1 MERSPWTLTIMA
13 ATVLLLAGA
22 VFLPWYSF
30 HHSTGRQVPP
40 GAPAD
45 TEEPAQ
51 ERTIR
56 YRPFRAEGDLLDQQ
70 RQDAEQPVL
79 ILGILASAP
88 LALSVVSLVIELF
101 GGMGERTRILQIVF
115 ATVGFVVVAA
125 GLVYVWIVFPAL
137 LADEGVKGPFT
148 TRNDQGTFIR
158 STLSWGWTLAA
169 VSLLAHVAMF
179 ALKYAGGVFNLSFL
193 DKFRSDPR

>member
-1 MERSPWTLTIMA
+1 MERSPWTLAIMA
-13 ATVLLLAGA
+13 ATVLLLVGA

-30 HHSTGRQVPP
+30 HHSTGREVPP
-40 GAPAD
+40 GAPPD
-45 TEEPAQ
+45 NEPAQ

-56 YRPFRAEGDLLDQQ
+56 YRPFRSDGDLSQQQ
-70 RQDAEQPVL
+70 REEAERPVL

-88 LALSVVSLVIELF
+88 LALAVVNLVIELF
-101 GGMGERTRILQIVF
+101 GGMGERTRILQIAF
-115 ATVGFVVVAA
+115 AAVGFAVVAA

-137 LADEGVKGPFT
+137 LADEGVKGAFT

-158 STLSWGWTLAA
+158 STLSWGWTLSA
-169 VSLLAHVAMF
+169 VSLLGHVAMF
-179 ALKYAGGVFNLSFL
+179 AFKYAGGVFNLSFL